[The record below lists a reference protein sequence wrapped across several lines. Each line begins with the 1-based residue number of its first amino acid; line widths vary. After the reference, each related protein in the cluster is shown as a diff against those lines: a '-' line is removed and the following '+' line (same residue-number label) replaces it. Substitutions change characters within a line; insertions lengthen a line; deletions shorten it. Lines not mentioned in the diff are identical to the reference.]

1 MSDVQNA
8 TPGTEQGVVAP
19 VTDAGQAAF
28 YEFMK
33 PDGSKESYST
43 KEDLDKAYRD
53 SFLRQSDYTRKTQ
66 TVSQMQKEI
75 KDREA
80 KLEKMQEDLER
91 KSREFQDYDR
101 LVSNRP
107 DLYKYLQTQLTRPAS
122 PDVAYERAQK
132 YSDEKYTTLEKELG
146 EIKSQLLEQQ
156 LAKQRDGLYE
166 SFSKE
171 YPDFDRVKAD
181 EILEQLGSGDLAT
194 IVRVAHHAARGMAS
208 PAKVEEKLVRAAKEK
223 EAGKLVPSGGA
234 PPSATSTKGK
244 SLNERAELAKRELGL
259 LD

>member
-1 MSDVQNA
+1 MSDVQDA
-8 TPGTEQGVVAP
+8 TPVTEQGVAAP

-28 YEFMK
+28 YEFVK

-43 KEDLDKAYRD
+43 KEELDKAYRD

-66 TVSQMQKEI
+66 TVAQMQKAI

-80 KLEKMQEDLER
+80 KLEKMQEELER
-91 KSREFQDYDR
+91 KSKEFQDYDR
-101 LVSNRP
+101 LVSSRP

-132 YSDEKYTTLEKELG
+132 YSDEKYETLQKDLE
-146 EIKSQLLEQQ
+146 EIKSQMLEQQ

-166 SFSKE
+166 SLSKE
-171 YPDFDRVKAD
+171 YPDFDRAKAD

-208 PAKVEEKLVRAAKEK
+208 PAKVEEKLARAAKEK
-223 EAGKLVPSGGA
+223 EAGKLLPSGGS
-234 PPSATSTKGK
+234 PPSASPPKGK
-244 SLNERAELAKRELGL
+244 NLNELAEIAHRELGY
-259 LD
+259 